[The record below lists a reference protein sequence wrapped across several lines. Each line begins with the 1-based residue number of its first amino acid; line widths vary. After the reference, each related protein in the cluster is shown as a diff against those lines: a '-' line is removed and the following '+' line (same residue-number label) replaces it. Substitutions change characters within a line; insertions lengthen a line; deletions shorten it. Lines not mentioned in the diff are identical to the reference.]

1 MTAPLRF
8 ELIGLG
14 RMFADGTKALDRV
27 SFAVPD
33 GAVVSVVGPSGCGK
47 STLLRLLAG
56 LEIPTAGMLEWPAGA
71 PAPGEI
77 GVVFQDPTLLPWATV
92 WENVYLPF
100 RIWGRNRDEAAPRVD
115 EALDLVGLAEFAD
128 RLPHQLSGGMR
139 MRVSVARALAPGG
152 ELLLMDEPFAAL
164 DEITRFRLNDDL
176 LRIKAARGCT
186 VLFVTHSVFEAVY
199 LSERVVVMSARP
211 GFVRA
216 EVGID
221 LPWPRTPEL
230 RATARFAALCGEVS
244 QHLAEGTP

>member
-1 MTAPLRF
+1 MTAPPCF

-33 GAVVSVVGPSGCGK
+33 GAVVSLVGPAGCGK

-56 LEIPTAGMLEWPAGA
+56 IEMPTAGMLEWAAGP
-71 PAPGEI
+71 PAPGKV
-77 GVVFQDPTLLPWATV
+77 GFVFQDPALLPWATV
-92 WENVYLPF
+92 WDNVYLPF
-100 RIWGRNRDEAAPRVD
+100 RIWGKSRDEAAALVD
-115 EALDLVGLAEFAD
+115 DALGLVELADFAD
-128 RLPHQLSGGMR
+128 RLPRQLSVGMR
-139 MRVSVARALAPGG
+139 MRTSVARALAPGA

-164 DEITRFRLNDDL
+164 DEITRFRLGDDL
-176 LRIKAARGCT
+176 LRIRAARGCT

-199 LSERVVVMSARP
+199 LSERVVVMSVRP

-216 EVGID
+216 EVEID

-230 RATARFAALCGEVS
+230 RASARFAALCGEVS

>member
-100 RIWGRNRDEAAPRVD
+100 RIWGRNRDEAAPQVD